1 MPQINVFVLKTTF
14 GQDKDVNLNY
24 VQEVKSLL
32 EKVVYVQL
40 EEIGMEPVVYN
51 VLMVK
56 FGKIFKNNVFVLT
69 DINGMDNFVIGH
81 IIVLETESGMKI
93 LNNVYVLQHNIG
105 VEDNVQLS
113 QFVVVVDYGIL
124 KLSNVN
130 VNLDIN
136 GIHKIVLYVLMVK
149 FGINLH

>member
-40 EEIGMEPVVYN
+40 EEIGTEPVVYN

-56 FGKIFKNNVFVLT
+56 FGKVF
-69 DINGMDNFVIGH
+69 
-81 IIVLETESGMKI
+81 
-93 LNNVYVLQHNIG
+93 
-105 VEDNVQLS
+105 
-113 QFVVVVDYGIL
+113 
-124 KLSNVN
+124 
-130 VNLDIN
+130 
-136 GIHKIVLYVLMVK
+136 
-149 FGINLH
+149 